1 MNKHFEDAWYYLGR
15 ALHHLRIGLEE
26 ELAPLES
33 AMRERFGWEEDEG
46 VESETQTRLDRFRTE
61 LRKVDTTESV
71 QKARERI
78 DEYRRKPA
86 TE

>member
-15 ALHHLRIGLEE
+15 AFDHLRIGLEE

-33 AMRERFGWEEDEG
+33 AMRERFGWEDEDDE
-46 VESETQTRLDRFRTE
+46 QTRLDRFRSE
-61 LRKVDTTESV
+61 IRKVEEREPVRT
-71 QKARERI
+71 ARERI
-78 DEYRRKPA
+78 EGYRGREQQA